1 MRGMRLLVLLTAIG
15 AALAWASSAMASQ
28 RVLSWGTNSGSLAS
42 PTDVPTPLSGL
53 EGAIGGAAGTEDKFV
68 LLAGGTVAG
77 WGARCDGELGN
88 ATWSPGEPA
97 VQIEGLNGVQALAAS
112 DCTGYALIEGGTVEA
127 WGAGDEGQ
135 LGNGST
141 PREQPTPVEVSGLTG
156 VTAIAAGGR
165 HALALLEDGTVVQW
179 GGWYHNG
186 QGQTLPAAVAG
197 LANVKAIAAGT
208 HADYALL
215 DDGTVQAWGYN
226 EEGALGNGGTTGR
239 VETITPTAV
248 SGLASVQAIA
258 AGGNSAVA
266 LREDGTVLDWGSNE
280 DGKLGTGNGGDSN
293 VPVNV
298 QGVNEAK
305 AVAMGATQTFA
316 LLSDGTLMG
325 WGAGGPVGA
334 GDYAQHLTPVAVCG
348 GKGVSAVFAGGAVP
362 EPNEYPR
369 VPGSFAIA
377 AAGEPLC
384 PEFESSKPGWG
395 KPGTT
400 LTLKGINLEEVS
412 SVLVGGS
419 AAAFTVGSSTE
430 ITAVAPPGTGE
441 VPITGLGP
449 AGSFGSLSPGR
460 FDYVEAP
467 SIGRCIRSFEAE
479 MTEEFPDDRCTQ
491 AGGGEGWEWDPLAH
505 GALLS
510 AAKTA
515 IVIETAGVKVTC
527 TSESD
532 TGALTSNKTVGSL
545 VFKLV
550 GCARLGQPCT
560 SAGAPSGSIV
570 TEPLQGSL
578 AIYKPGPKGEKVKDK
593 AGLVISPVAAGGPVA
608 QFSCGSVSIV
618 VGGSVIG
625 QLATNRST
633 SKVAMKLLVKN
644 GAQSPSS
651 LPGGPSMVLSA
662 SIEGGPAQATTLT
675 GTIGL
680 WVYQAGLLG
689 VNTIA
694 YD

>member
-1 MRGMRLLVLLTAIG
+1 MRGMRLLALLTAIG
-15 AALAWASSAMASQ
+15 AALAWASSAMAGQ
-28 RVLSWGTNSGSLAS
+28 RVLSWGSNSGSLAS
-42 PTDVPTPLSGL
+42 PNDVPTPLSGL
-53 EGAIGGAAGTEDKFV
+53 ESAVGGAVGAEDKFV

-88 ATWSPGEPA
+88 ATWSPGETA

-127 WGAGDEGQ
+127 WGLGDEGQ
-135 LGNGST
+135 LGNGSRT
-141 PREQPTPVEVSGLTG
+141 REQRTPVEVSGLEG
-156 VTAIAAGGR
+156 VRAIAAGGR

-179 GGWYHNG
+179 GGWYDNG
-186 QGQTLPAAVAG
+186 EGQTLPAAVPG
-197 LANVKAIAAGT
+197 LANVKAIAAGA

-215 DDGTVQAWGYN
+215 GDGTVRAWGYS
-226 EEGALGNGGTTGR
+226 EEGALGNGTTGR

-266 LREDGTVLDWGSNE
+266 LREDGTVLDWGSGE
-280 DGKLGTGNGGDSN
+280 DGKLGTGKYGDSN
-293 VPVNV
+293 VPVSV
-298 QGVNEAK
+298 QGVSEAK
-305 AVAMGATQTFA
+305 SVAMGYTQTFA
-316 LLSDGTLMG
+316 LLSDGTLIG

-362 EPNEYPR
+362 EAGATPR
-369 VPGSFAIA
+369 MPGSFAIA
-377 AAGEPLC
+377 ATGEPLC
-384 PEFESSKPGWG
+384 PEFDSSKPGWG

-412 SVLVGGS
+412 SVLVGG
-419 AAAFTVGSSTE
+419 AAAGFTVGSPSE

-449 AGSFGSLSPGR
+449 AGSFGSVSPGR

-479 MTEEFPDDRCTQ
+479 TTEEFPDDRCTQ
-491 AGGGEGWEWDPLAH
+491 AGGGKGWEWDPLAH
-505 GALLS
+505 GTLLT

-527 TSESD
+527 TSESG
-532 TGALTSNKTVGSL
+532 TGALTSNKTAGSL

-550 GCARLGQPCT
+550 GCTRLEQPCT
-560 SAGAPSGSIV
+560 SAGAPSGSID

-593 AGLVISPVAAGGPVA
+593 AGLVMSPVAAGGPVA
-608 QFSCGSVSIV
+608 QFSCGTASIV

-625 QLATNRST
+625 QLATNKSS

-644 GAQSPSS
+644 GVQWPNSV
-651 LPGGPSMVLSA
+651 PGGPSAVLSA
-662 SIEGGPAQATTLT
+662 SVEGGPAQATTLT
-675 GTIGL
+675 GTISL